1 MKKLKRILTLLLC
14 AAMVL
19 SLAACGGNNNGTA
32 NGEPGDNPAPGGG
45 NSSASG
51 TGGKPGSGSDSGSQ
65 TPAQDTYVYVP
76 EYVKIQNETNGSP
89 NRLIYHDGKF
99 LTDFYMV
106 IGNNTPEGVTPEY
119 EGQYDIYGD
128 RFYWLNLDGSMEELT
143 AYEPLPTPELPEGAQ
158 DGYSSSYVYNYQ
170 VAPDGSIVVLEQTYS
185 WYYDGPD
192 DIPMYSDEWY
202 AQEYYNYQVSEEHY
216 YLRFLNPD
224 GSEKSCVPLDSL
236 KQDSDYFYVN
246 GFAVGK
252 DGCIYLPSDMN
263 MYILDNAGT
272 LAKTLTAENWF
283 DMMVSLPDGRVAVS
297 MWLEDGQK
305 LVPISETYE
314 LDYENAYTMGNG
326 MYGIYNASPAANGEY
341 DFVYTN
347 GSNLMGMKLADGS
360 VTKIL
365 NWINSDVDP
374 IEVSGNAYM
383 LEDGRIL
390 TMETKWDDDYTK
402 SESSFVFLKKVPA
415 SSVEQKTI
423 ITLAT
428 QYLDYRMQSRIVKF
442 NRSNPTYRIELRDY
456 SEYNTE
462 EDYQGGITKL
472 TAELLAGNMPDIL
485 DLNGMPVGQLES
497 KGILADLY
505 PMLNADS
512 ELSGQI
518 LPGILKA
525 LDKNGKIYHIPST
538 FQLFTVLGAASVV
551 GDTPGWTLKDYQLAL
566 SNMPDGCEPFSQWM
580 TRGNMLSYLLNMNWN
595 TLVDWETGKCAFD
608 TGLFADILKF
618 AAEFPA
624 EYVWDED
631 DVWTEEDDETYRV
644 STGRQMLMMTWL
656 YDFRDWQY
664 YDAMFGGD
672 STCIGF
678 PVSEGVGNAFQFDEA
693 GYAITTGC
701 KYADAAWQFIRE
713 SLTEK
718 YQAEY
723 GWQFPTNKA
732 AFQKRLEAQMTP
744 NYMRDENGNFV
755 LDENGEKIEIFDEW
769 GWTGGTIKMG
779 ALTQEQADEIL
790 EVINSTTRVTDYNYD
805 DELYNTIVTD
815 CEAFFAGQKSAEEVC
830 KLLQSKLTIYV
841 NERR

>member
-1 MKKLKRILTLLLC
+1 MKRLKRILTLLLC

-19 SLAACGGNNNGTA
+19 SLAACGGNSNA

-51 TGGKPGSGSDSGSQ
+51 TGTGSGSGSSGGNKQ
-65 TPAQDTYVYVP
+65 PAADTYVYVP
-76 EYVKIQNETNGSP
+76 EYVKISDMNGYP
-89 NRLIYHDGKF
+89 DRLIYHDGKF
-99 LTDFYMV
+99 LTSFYTV

-119 EGQYDIYGD
+119 EGQYDVYGNK
-128 RFYWLNLDGSMEELT
+128 FFWLNLDGSMEELT
-143 AYEPLPTPELPEGAQ
+143 AYEPLPVPELPEGAQ
-158 DGYSSSYVYNYQ
+158 DGYTSSYVYNYQ
-170 VAPDGSIVVLEQTYS
+170 VTPDGSIGVVEQTYA
-185 WYYDGPD
+185 WWYDGPD
-192 DIPMYSDEWY
+192 DIEMYTDEWY
-202 AQEYYNYQVSEEHY
+202 NQGYYAYQVNEEHH

-224 GSEKSCVPLDSL
+224 GSEKKCIQLDSL
-236 KQDSDYFYVN
+236 KENPEDYFYVN
-246 GFAVGK
+246 GFAIGA
-252 DGCIYLPSDMN
+252 DGCTYLPCDQKL
-263 MYILDNAGT
+263 YILDAEGNLVTT
-272 LAKTLTAENWF
+272 LVADNWF
-283 DMMVSLPDGRVAVS
+283 DMIVTLPDGRTAVS

-305 LVPISETYE
+305 LVPISAAHE
-314 LDYENAYTMGNG
+314 LDYENAYAMGNG
-326 MYGIYNASPAANGEY
+326 MYGIYNASPAASGEY

-360 VTKIL
+360 TTKIL

-374 IEVSGNAYM
+374 NEVSGNAYL
-383 LEDGRIL
+383 LEDGRIVTL
-390 TMETKWDDDYTK
+390 ETKWDEDYTK

-442 NRSNPTYRIELRDY
+442 NRSSPTYRIELKDY

-518 LPGILKA
+518 LPGVLQA
-525 LDKNGKIYHIPST
+525 LDKNGRIYHIPST

-551 GDTPGWTLKDYQLAL
+551 GDTPGWTLKDFQLAL
-566 SNMPDGCEPFSQWM
+566 SNMPEGCEPFSQYM
-580 TRGNMLSYLLNMNWN
+580 TRGSMMNYLLNMNWN

-608 TGLFADILKF
+608 TGLFADMLKF
-618 AAEFPA
+618 AAEFPE

-631 DVWTEEDDETYRV
+631 YVWTEQDDETYRV
-644 STGRQMLMMTWL
+644 STGRQMLMIQWL

-664 YDAMFGGD
+664 YDAMLGGD

-693 GYAITTGC
+693 GYAITSGC
-701 KYADAAWQFIRE
+701 KYPEAAWQFIRE
-713 SLTEK
+713 SLTEG
-718 YQAEY
+718 YQGENS
-723 GWQFPTNKA
+723 WQFPTNRA
-732 AFQKRLEAQMTP
+732 AFDKKLQDAMTP
-744 NYMRDENGNFV
+744 NYARDENGNIM

-769 GWTGGTIKMG
+769 GWAGGTVKMG

-790 EVINSTTRVTDYNYD
+790 EVINSTTCVFDYNYD
-805 DELYNTIVTD
+805 DELYNTILTD